1 MTETTKAVVFNAIP
15 LLLLAG
21 AYAAVSAALLPALW
35 RGRARAHP
43 LDWAI
48 ALIFPGIAV
57 AGAIFAILV
66 LHDQRPLGGHLW
78 LSLAATLAALAPALL
93 LLARWR
99 DRAIVVGGIGR
110 TLEAEELVTHRDREI
125 EAVAEL
131 STTLGR
137 ARDPVE
143 VARPLVER
151 VASLLGLGFAGVVA
165 VDDDRKRAT
174 GVYGERDRA
183 AAPWWDDLEV
193 DLDREPS
200 GIASAVFDAAPV
212 TVFDIASSPLV
223 SRRLAELVGAESGAW
238 IPLIAQERVIGVLVA
253 ASTAGKRAFSRE
265 ELALL
270 QALAAEAAL
279 ALERLR
285 SAAAL
290 SDALAREQAVAEVSR
305 RIRSAHTAEEI
316 VRVAGDE
323 LRRVLHLDEAR
334 IDVVDERAQIVA
346 RREAPLGPGEQ
357 FLADTV
363 EREVD
368 AALQTARL
376 LAENHRQLERQTALL
391 HAARV
396 VTSELDIDSVL
407 QRLVEEVTTLLA
419 ADAADCYL
427 LDPERGVLRCAA
439 VHGFDESLVGF
450 EFVPD
455 RGVAGAA
462 LRAGRPVSR
471 RRVRGDPRERP
482 ESCVRRVRARARRTD
497 GLGGRDTRRARRR
510 APLGRA
516 RLRRGGPRAARGV
529 RVPRVARAAQRRELR
544 RALTAGARAA
554 RLLPHRL
561 AARRAPVARGDA

>member
-183 AAPWWDDLEV
+183 AAPWWDELEV

-238 IPLIAQERVIGVLVA
+238 IPLISQERVIGVLVA
-253 ASTAGKRAFSRE
+253 ASTGGKRAFSHE

-305 RIRSAHTAEEI
+305 RIRSAQH
-316 VRVAGDE
+316 VR
-323 LRRVLHLDEAR
+323 
-334 IDVVDERAQIVA
+334 
-346 RREAPLGPGEQ
+346 
-357 FLADTV
+357 
-363 EREVD
+363 
-368 AALQTARL
+368 
-376 LAENHRQLERQTALL
+376 
-391 HAARV
+391 
-396 VTSELDIDSVL
+396 
-407 QRLVEEVTTLLA
+407 
-419 ADAADCYL
+419 
-427 LDPERGVLRCAA
+427 
-439 VHGFDESLVGF
+439 
-450 EFVPD
+450 
-455 RGVAGAA
+455 
-462 LRAGRPVSR
+462 
-471 RRVRGDPRERP
+471 
-482 ESCVRRVRARARRTD
+482 
-497 GLGGRDTRRARRR
+497 
-510 APLGRA
+510 LGR
-516 RLRRGGPRAARGV
+516 
-529 RVPRVARAAQRRELR
+529 
-544 RALTAGARAA
+544 
-554 RLLPHRL
+554 
-561 AARRAPVARGDA
+561 

>member
-1 MTETTKAVVFNAIP
+1 M
-15 LLLLAG
+15 
-21 AYAAVSAALLPALW
+21 
-35 RGRARAHP
+35 
-43 LDWAI
+43 
-48 ALIFPGIAV
+48 
-57 AGAIFAILV
+57 
-66 LHDQRPLGGHLW
+66 
-78 LSLAATLAALAPALL
+78 
-93 LLARWR
+93 
-99 DRAIVVGGIGR
+99 
-110 TLEAEELVTHRDREI
+110 
-125 EAVAEL
+125 AEL

-238 IPLIAQERVIGVLVA
+238 IPLIAEERVIGVLVA

-323 LRRVLHLDEAR
+323 LRRVLAP
-334 IDVVDERAQIVA
+334 
-346 RREAPLGPGEQ
+346 RRGE
-357 FLADTV
+357 D
-363 EREVD
+363 
-368 AALQTARL
+368 
-376 LAENHRQLERQTALL
+376 
-391 HAARV
+391 
-396 VTSELDIDSVL
+396 
-407 QRLVEEVTTLLA
+407 
-419 ADAADCYL
+419 
-427 LDPERGVLRCAA
+427 
-439 VHGFDESLVGF
+439 
-450 EFVPD
+450 
-455 RGVAGAA
+455 
-462 LRAGRPVSR
+462 R
-471 RRVRGDPRERP
+471 RR
-482 ESCVRRVRARARRTD
+482 
-497 GLGGRDTRRARRR
+497 RRARTGRR
-510 APLGRA
+510 AP
-516 RLRRGGPRAARGV
+516 RG
-529 RVPRVARAAQRRELR
+529 
-544 RALTAGARAA
+544 
-554 RLLPHRL
+554 
-561 AARRAPVARGDA
+561 AARRGRAVPRRHRSSARSTPRCRRPACSPRTTGGSSARRRSSTRRRS